1 MEELR
6 TRLSNPRDFEELTGL
21 LNDNHI
27 IKLGNTV
34 LQQYNIRDI
43 NVRYLLSAWVIS
55 NFPDTVLGQD
65 KENKL
70 NATILNISQSLVNS
84 KSHTFKELLRVYHNI
99 FQQWLKEDHKS
110 LSENIFSQY
119 HQLTVDIMNAPESCV
134 STLKECQNTLLD
146 TAVIIGGDDF
156 KNHILSY
163 KPVVLDL
170 EKLGEQYTKAFWDIF
185 AEKYNNQDYSMLLL
199 ILGDISKLLIAIC
212 PQKQLQIDELIDL
225 VFIKQRIEN
234 NAYSN
239 MELIQLCVSILDI
252 VKSLQSSQRDK
263 ELHELRDNIKKGN
276 LYFPDII
283 KGLVN
288 LVQNIVNDLKELR
301 DTLETMEN

>member
-6 TRLSNPRDFEELTGL
+6 TRLSNPRDFKDLTDL
-21 LNDNHI
+21 LNNNHI
-27 IKLGNTV
+27 IRLGNTV
-34 LQQYNIRDI
+34 LQQYNIQDI

-65 KENKL
+65 KENTL
-70 NATILNISQSLVNS
+70 NATILNISQSLINS
-84 KSHTFKELLRVYHNI
+84 KSHTFKELLKVYHNI
-99 FQQWLKEDHKS
+99 FKQWLKEDHKL
-110 LSENIFSQY
+110 LSEDIFSQY
-119 HQLTVDIMNAPESCV
+119 HQLTVDIMNAPENCV
-134 STLKECQNTLLD
+134 STLKECQNTLLK
-146 TAVIIGGDDF
+146 TANTIGGEDL

-185 AEKYNNQDYSMLLL
+185 TEKYNKQDYSMLLL
-199 ILGDISKLLIAIC
+199 VLSDISKLLIAIC

-239 MELIQLCVSILDI
+239 TDLIQLCVSILDI
-252 VKSLQSSQRDK
+252 VKSLQSFQRDK

-283 KGLVN
+283 KGLVS